1 MRSIAVKLT
10 LAFLLVG
17 ITGAVLVAVI
27 TQLRTRSAFN
37 LFVLDREEQALVDN
51 LVQYYMIR
59 GSWNGVAD
67 NFQALMN
74 PQMRPLDRRMG
85 ISRNIPAFTLI
96 DADHSV
102 VLSTGPDQIGR
113 KVSSHE
119 LDAAVP
125 LALNDATIGWLLMP
139 STTRQVIPLS
149 PEGIF
154 LNSVNRASLLSG
166 LVAAG
171 LALIL
176 GGLLAFTLTRSLREL
191 TEASNEIA
199 RGNFGLQVRVRSR
212 DEVGRL
218 ADAFNKMSR
227 DLDRTTQARRKMTA
241 DIAHELR
248 TPLSVILG
256 YAEGLSDNK
265 LPGTPEV
272 YDILFQETK
281 HMNHLVEDLR
291 TLSLADAGEL
301 QLNLLPYSSQ
311 FLLDRVAAR
320 HNLAAQQKGITLHF
334 DAAKDI
340 PPVIIDPERM
350 VQVFDNLI
358 GNALRYTPRGG
369 QIALQT
375 CARDGSVQF
384 QVHDNGSG
392 IAPEDLPHVFDRFYR
407 GDKSRRQNGESGLGL
422 AIARSIVEAHGG
434 TISVESQPGQGTLF
448 KIILPAGKPVD

>member
-10 LAFLLVG
+10 LAFLLIG

-37 LFVLDREEQALVDN
+37 VFVLDREQQALADN
-51 LVQYYMIR
+51 LVQYYLIR

-67 NFQALMN
+67 NFQALTN
-74 PQMRPLDRRMG
+74 PPMHPLDRRFG
-85 ISRNIPAFTLI
+85 SIRNFPAFTLV

-102 VLSTGPDQIGR
+102 VLSSASDQIGR
-113 KVSSHE
+113 KMSAHE
-119 LDAAVP
+119 LDTAVP
-125 LALNDATIGWLLMP
+125 LALNDTTIGWLLLP
-139 STTRQVIPLS
+139 STTHQVIPLS
-149 PEGIF
+149 PESNF
-154 LNSVNRASLLSG
+154 LTSVNRASLLSG
-166 LVAAG
+166 GVAAG

-176 GGLLAFTLTRSLREL
+176 GGLLAFTMTRSLREL

-199 RGNFGLQVRVRSR
+199 RGNFGLQVRVRSH

-265 LPGTPEV
+265 LPGTPEI
-272 YDILFQETK
+272 YEILFQETK

-301 QLNLLPYSSQ
+301 QLNLLPYSPNI
-311 FLLDRVAAR
+311 LLERVAAR
-320 HNLAAQQKGITLHF
+320 HNLAAQQKGISLQVSTLP
-334 DAAKDI
+334 DI
-340 PPVIIDPERM
+340 PPAVVDPERM

-369 QIALQT
+369 QITLHAD
-375 CARDGSVQF
+375 AGDGTIQF
-384 QVHDNGSG
+384 QVSDNGSG
-392 IAPEDLPHVFDRFYR
+392 IGPADLPYVFDRFYR
-407 GDKSRRQNGESGLGL
+407 ADKSRQQNGESGLGL

-434 TISVESQPGQGTLF
+434 TISIESQPGQGTAF
-448 KIILPAGKPVD
+448 MIIVPAAKPS